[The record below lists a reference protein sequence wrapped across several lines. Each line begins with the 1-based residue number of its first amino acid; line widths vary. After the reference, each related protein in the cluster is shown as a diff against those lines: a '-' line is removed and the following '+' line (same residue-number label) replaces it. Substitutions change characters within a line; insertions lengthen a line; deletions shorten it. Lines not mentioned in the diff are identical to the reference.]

1 MHILLDNIA
10 SFLVAGVL
18 FVTIF
23 AMMHR
28 NSQNA
33 VELTVN
39 NMVHEQAYD
48 FLKIIERDLENIR
61 STGQAQDAGADPLC
75 NIEEESIVQ
84 DTIITTNTKSIIFP
98 TYIRPIDGTPD
109 RTVSVRYVREDPVK
123 EGIQQPDSVFVNDRY
138 LRLYN
143 VIRYEKFGETGTVDY
158 AGESGPIITNF
169 SIEMFDNNG
178 DLVECADE
186 GMLGRT
192 RVEFQAAV
200 DPVEYQEQQSIFVNN
215 KTTRFGKLNVSRFGA
230 TVYSANR

>member
-75 NIEEESIVQ
+75 TIAEESIVQ
-84 DTIITTNTKSIIFP
+84 DTVITTNTQSIVFP
-98 TYIRPIDGTPD
+98 TFIRPIDGTPD
-109 RTVSVRYVREDPVK
+109 RTVSVRYVREDPP
-123 EGIQQPDSVFVNDRY
+123 GGPDSVFVNDRY

-143 VIRYEKFGETGTVDY
+143 VIRYEKFGETGTIDY

-169 SIEMFDNNG
+169 SVQMFDNEGN
-178 DLVECADE
+178 LLPCADE
-186 GMLGRT
+186 GKLGRT
-192 RVEFQAAV
+192 RVEFQAAA

-215 KTTRFGKLNVSRFGA
+215 RTTRFGKLNVSRFGA